1 MICYGLEMNVVFSVI
16 SKLTIVPGNV
26 MVDAINGR
34 APPHSLRP
42 HVNEWLDACAK
53 AWDARIKPTK
63 PGRSK
68 AGSGTG
74 SVVLTNFQPWHP
86 NPATTATANEDNG
99 DGKDSLLLF

>member
-1 MICYGLEMNVVFSVI
+1 MNGVFSVI

-26 MVDAINGR
+26 MVDAINRR

-42 HVNEWLDACAK
+42 HVNGWLDACAK